1 MNRTCLALLLLLP
14 LAVTPVLAAD
24 TPVPTAEELQQL
36 IIRDTKV
43 GTGDEAKVG
52 NIVEVQ
58 YTGWLYDAKAPGLHG
73 KQFDSSVGRE
83 PFSFMLGVG
92 SVIKGWDRGVQGMKV
107 GGKRT
112 LIVPAHLGYG
122 DRGAGADIPP
132 GAILVFDVE
141 LLKVR

>member
-1 MNRTCLALLLLLP
+1 MNRPCLALLLLLP
-14 LAVTPVLAAD
+14 LAAMPVFAAD
-24 TPVPTAEELQQL
+24 PPAPRAEELQHL
-36 IIRDTKV
+36 VIRDTKA
-43 GTGDEAKVG
+43 GSGEEAKVG

-58 YTGWLYDAKAPGLHG
+58 YTGWLYDAYAPQLHG

-92 SVIKGWDRGVQGMKV
+92 SVIKGWDRGVLGMKA

-112 LIVPAHLGYG
+112 LIVPANLGYG
-122 DRGAGADIPP
+122 EHGAGQDIPP
-132 GAILVFDVE
+132 GAILVFDIE